1 MRQRPVLLL
10 ALSHFASDLNQGA
23 LPAMLPLFIA
33 QRHFSYSVAASLVL
47 ATNAMSSFLQPAFG
61 WWADRR
67 PTPWLASAGLLV
79 ATLGMA
85 LAGAVSSYAML
96 IAAVAL
102 SGLGLAAFHP
112 EAARLVH
119 RNSAERRGSAMG
131 MFTVGGNAGFAAGPI
146 FTTALLVWLGLKGS
160 LFLLVPSLI
169 MAPLLFVQFGR
180 KPMDAPAGK
189 RISQTVGT
197 RRKDDWPPF
206 LIMTIAIVFRSVVF
220 FGLNTFLPLYFMG
233 VFGNTK
239 EQGSMALSV
248 MLVFGALGTLA
259 GGLLADKLSKIG
271 LVRITMCVVPFLLL
285 LFVLLRI
292 SAWAMVALA
301 LLGFVLYMPFSVM
314 VVLGQEYLPNRI
326 GISAGVTIGL
336 AGTVGGLAA
345 PLLGHIADIQGIH
358 AALVSLIIVATIGGV
373 LPLTL
378 RAPDPGPDTPHESI
392 RDEEERAMA
401 NM

>member
-1 MRQRPVLLL
+1 
-10 ALSHFASDLNQGA
+10 
-23 LPAMLPLFIA
+23 
-33 QRHFSYSVAASLVL
+33 
-47 ATNAMSSFLQPAFG
+47 MSSFLQPAFG

-285 LFVLLRI
+285 LFVLLRN

>member
-1 MRQRPVLLL
+1 MRRRPVLLL

-67 PTPWLASAGLLV
+67 PTPWLAAGGLLV

-85 LAGAVSSYAML
+85 IAGVVSSYAML

-119 RNSAERRGSAMG
+119 RHSGARRGSAMG
-131 MFTVGGNAGFAAGPI
+131 MFTVGGNAGFAAGPL

-180 KPMDAPAGK
+180 KPVAAPAGK
-189 RISQTVGT
+189 RTSTVRAT
-197 RRKDDWPPF
+197 LRKDDWPPF
-206 LIMTIAIVFRSVVF
+206 LVMTVAIVFRSVVF

-239 EQGSMALSV
+239 EQGSVALSV
-248 MLVFGALGTLA
+248 MLVFGTFGTLA

-271 LVRITMCVVPFLLL
+271 LVRITLCVVPFLLL
-285 LFVLLRI
+285 LFVLLTS
-292 SAWAMVALA
+292 SAWALVALA

-326 GISAGVTIGL
+326 GTASGVTIGL
-336 AGTVGGLAA
+336 AGTIGGLAA
-345 PLLGHIADIQGIH
+345 PLLGHIADIHGIH
-358 AALVSLIIVATIGGV
+358 AALGSLIIVAIAGGV

-378 RAPDPGPDTPHESI
+378 RAPNLGPGAPHESI

-401 NM
+401 NL